1 MSLFCKNSPYCIIAQ
16 NMYII
21 IGNIMYKHSLVAYAL
36 FWRCFFVL
44 LADQPLLVYLNLDKL
59 LNQEQNIEIRDYI
72 IISVPSSKIVF
83 DHFSIFSKHL
93 IIMNMKL
100 ILQESFIYVF
110 FLPIPINILI
120 FLTFLKTTGVIFVYL
135 KYSLIW
141 LF

>member
-36 FWRCFFVL
+36 FWWCFFIL

-59 LNQEQNIEIRDYI
+59 LNQEQNIEIREYV
-72 IISVPSSKIVF
+72 IISVPSSKTIF
-83 DHFSIFSKHL
+83 DHFSIFSKNL
-93 IIMNMKL
+93 IIINMNF
-100 ILQESFIYVF
+100 ILHESFIYVF
-110 FLPIPINILI
+110 FLPIPINISI
-120 FLTFLKTTGVIFVYL
+120 FSTFLKTVGVIFVYL
-135 KYSLIW
+135 QYSLIW

>member
-1 MSLFCKNSPYCIIAQ
+1 MP
-16 NMYII
+16 
-21 IGNIMYKHSLVAYAL
+21 L
-36 FWRCFFVL
+36 FWWCFFIL

-59 LNQEQNIEIRDYI
+59 LNQEQNIEIRDYV

-83 DHFSIFSKHL
+83 YHFSIFSKHL

-135 KYSLIW
+135 KYSLI
-141 LF
+141 

>member
-1 MSLFCKNSPYCIIAQ
+1 MP
-16 NMYII
+16 
-21 IGNIMYKHSLVAYAL
+21 L
-36 FWRCFFVL
+36 FWWCFFIL

-59 LNQEQNIEIRDYI
+59 LNQEQNIEIRDYV

-83 DHFSIFSKHL
+83 DHFSIFSKYL

-120 FLTFLKTTGVIFVYL
+120 FLTFLKTTRVIFVYL